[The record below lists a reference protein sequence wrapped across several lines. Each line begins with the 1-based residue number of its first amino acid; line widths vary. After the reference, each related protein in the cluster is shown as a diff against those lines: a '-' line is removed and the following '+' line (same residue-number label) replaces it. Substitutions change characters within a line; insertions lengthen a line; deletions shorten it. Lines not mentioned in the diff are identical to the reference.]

1 MFVPREDKSK
11 TTVVEKKRKEA
22 GSFMDAEILR
32 HPLSQRRCRF
42 LKINDYQPA
51 SCRKN
56 HHISQLREPRLISS
70 IVHTLLC
77 SHFQK
82 QSQSL
87 SCWISHPNHDWLN
100 LLIKCVINNMVNT
113 IKKNILIKNILKYF
127 FIFFIYL
134 FLISS
139 LQNNKRNF

>member
-1 MFVPREDKSK
+1 MFVTRVDKSK

-22 GSFMDAEILR
+22 GSFKDAEILR
-32 HPLSQRRCRF
+32 HPLSQRRCRV
-42 LKINDYQPA
+42 LKINDYQPTT
-51 SCRKN
+51 CRKN

-77 SHFQK
+77 SHIQK

-100 LLIKCVINNMVNT
+100 LLIKCVINNMVHT
-113 IKKNILIKNILKYF
+113 IFLKKYSNLIYF
-127 FIFFIYL
+127 LFIFDI
-134 FLISS
+134 ITS
-139 LQNNKRNF
+139 K